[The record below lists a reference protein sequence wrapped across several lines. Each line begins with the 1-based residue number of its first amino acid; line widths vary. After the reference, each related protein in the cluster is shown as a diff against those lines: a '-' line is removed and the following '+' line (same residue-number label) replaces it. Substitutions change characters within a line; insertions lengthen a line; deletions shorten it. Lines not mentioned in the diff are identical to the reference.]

1 VGMVEKPGTGRD
13 AANLHPSGA
22 AMTVSNADD
31 WFLREVL
38 PLEAALMQ
46 FLRSNWG
53 NENDLTDL
61 RQDVY
66 VRVYEAAQK
75 QIPDL
80 AKPFVFAAARNL
92 LVDRVRRNRIIPI
105 EAVADLDT
113 LGIASGEGGPERI
126 AMARDA
132 LRRLQI
138 VLDRLPPRCRE
149 AIVMSKIDGLCRH
162 EIAARM
168 GIAEDTVRQHLMHG
182 MRVLADTVYG
192 ERAEPRSGS

>member
-1 VGMVEKPGTGRD
+1 MAET
-13 AANLHPSGA
+13 SGA
-22 AMTVSNADD
+22 DRGGTPLRQSGADMAVSEADD
-31 WFLREVL
+31 WFIREVL

-46 FLRSNWG
+46 FLRGNWG

-61 RQDVY
+61 RQDIY
-66 VRVYEAAQK
+66 VRVYEAARK

-80 AKPFVFAAARNL
+80 AKPFVFTAARNL

-105 EAVADLDT
+105 EAVADMDA
-113 LGIASGEGGPERI
+113 LGVESGDAGPERI

-138 VLDRLPPRCRE
+138 SLDRLPPRCRE
-149 AIVMSKIDGLCRH
+149 AVIMSKIEGLSRH
-162 EIAARM
+162 EIAMRM

-182 MRVLADTVYG
+182 MRILADVLYS
-192 ERAEPRSGS
+192 ERPEPRNGS